1 MRVPVL
7 RVDELAPG
15 EHRVVQVGR
24 RSIGVFRVGDEFYA
38 LADHCPH
45 QGGPLC
51 RGRVAPAPIAGGPG
65 QVAMAP
71 GGAFVACPWHGWE
84 YDVRTGQSYFGPGEA
99 PVRSYPVT
107 VEQGGPPA
115 DPDPVTDPV
124 TGRRPGPYVADTFD
138 VSVEERY
145 VVVDTAGRRPR
156 PAAEGDRS

>member
-15 EHRVVQVGR
+15 EHRVVQVGH
-24 RSIGVFRVGDEFYA
+24 RSIGVFRVGDEFFA

-51 RGRVAPAPIAGGPG
+51 RGRVAAAPVSGRPG
-65 QVAMAP
+65 EVAMAE

-84 YDVRTGQSYFGPGEA
+84 YDVTTGQSWFGPGEA
-99 PVRSYPVT
+99 PVRSYPVS
-107 VEQGGPPA
+107 VEPA
-115 DPDPVTDPV
+115 PATHPA

-138 VSVEERY
+138 VTVEDHH
-145 VVVDTAGRRPR
+145 VVIDTAGRRPR
-156 PAAEGDRS
+156 PAAEGDPQ